1 MSSYKDINKK
11 AWNCKTPIHIDS
23 EFYDNN
29 SFLEGRNT
37 LQDIELEMLGDIKGK
52 NILHL
57 QCHFGQDS
65 ISLARMG
72 ANVTAVDLSEKAI
85 ESAIIFS
92 KQLGVDVDFI
102 CSDIYDLPE
111 ILDKKFDI
119 VFTSY
124 GVIGWLPDI
133 KEWGRLVSNYLKKDG
148 QFVFV
153 EFHPL
158 VWIFDDDF
166 QKVAYDY
173 FDIGE
178 IIETFT
184 GTYADRNADVS
195 YSTVSW
201 NHSLS
206 EVMSSLINGG
216 IEIKQF
222 KEFDYSPYACFKN
235 TVEIEKNKFKIKHL
249 EHSIPMLYAIEG
261 LKK

>member
-1 MSSYKDINKK
+1 MSNYKDINRK
-11 AWNCKTPIHIDS
+11 AWNYKTPIHIDS
-23 EFYDNN
+23 EFYDND
-29 SFLEGRNT
+29 SFLKGRNT
-37 LQDIELEMLGDIKGK
+37 LQEIELDMLGDVRGK

-72 ANVTAVDLSEKAI
+72 ANVTAVDLSENAIEKAI
-85 ESAIIFS
+85 LFS

-102 CSDIYDLPE
+102 CSDIYDLPL

-133 KEWGRLVSNYLKKDG
+133 KKWGELVSNYLTVQG

-173 FDIGE
+173 FDTGE

-184 GTYADRNADVS
+184 GTYANREADVT
-195 YSTVSW
+195 YSTISW

-206 EVMSSLINGG
+206 EVMSSLINAG

-222 KEFDYSPYACFKN
+222 KEFDYSPYPCFKN
-235 TVEIEKNKFKIKHL
+235 TVEISKNKFKIKHL
-249 EHSIPMLYAIEG
+249 EYSIPMLYAIEG
-261 LKK
+261 CKK